1 MPGEGRINNS
11 LVCLNL
17 DIMATLKPG
26 VYVRIVQL
34 ESGPTPFPLSSGF
47 NTGTAYRAIGR
58 INPPETFDA
67 YFTLSYDRDE
77 LWFICNRLGRVVGV
91 PPRMTDTRMPT
102 QDALRMVERG
112 LE

>member
-1 MPGEGRINNS
+1 MPGEGRNNN
-11 LVCLNL
+11 LAVRLNL
-17 DIMATLKPG
+17 DIMLTLEPG

-47 NTGTAYRAIGR
+47 NTGTAYRAIGMF
-58 INPPETFDA
+58 ISSETFDA
-67 YFTLSYDRDE
+67 YSTLSNDRDE
-77 LWFICNRLGRVVGV
+77 LRFICNRHARVVGV
-91 PPRMTDTRMPT
+91 PPRTTDMRMPT